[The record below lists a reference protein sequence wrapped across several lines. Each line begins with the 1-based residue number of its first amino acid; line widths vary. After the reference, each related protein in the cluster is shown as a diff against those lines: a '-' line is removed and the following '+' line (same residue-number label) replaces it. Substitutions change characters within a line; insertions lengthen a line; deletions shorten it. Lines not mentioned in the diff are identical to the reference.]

1 MTFLSRLYDRR
12 RSVASVST
20 VSIFSTA
27 LVAFAITYDGQAT
40 ADVELND
47 SGVWVTRTSGGAL
60 GRFNFESQALDGSLL
75 ASSASFDVLQNAG
88 KVLLVD
94 DGAGSVSPVD
104 VARLKLDGTVRPPTG
119 AKVAL
124 GGSTVA
130 VLDGEEGLLW
140 VVPFAGV
147 ASFDAENLEP
157 TAELGGEGVVQVS
170 QDGTVYAVVP
180 ATGELTKV
188 TTTAT
193 GTVEEVTSSKVPVGK
208 GDEVEVTT
216 VGSEPVVLNRTQSQ
230 LVLPGGK
237 TVPLEGAS
245 DARLQQPGAKTADV
259 AVATSSGLVLAP
271 LGGGDAVTRA
281 ASGLPAAPVQ
291 LGGCTYGAWS
301 QSGQVIRDCAGTDL
315 DIDKRLDG
323 VDPQNRL
330 EYRVNRKAIVLNDLS
345 AGTLWMA
352 ADEYEKVDDWELVLP
367 EQAEGEESEA
377 DLSTPE
383 QVDQFVLDRSQPNQP
398 PLPVDDTFGVRPGRT
413 TLLPVLGNDVDP
425 DGDVMTAT
433 LAGEGPRDA
442 QVQTVLG
449 GAALQ
454 AVVPADAEAGTSS
467 FRYSVSDG
475 RGGVAEAGVELKV
488 SPWSENAAPEQTGEP
503 VLVVESGKTAEIKVL
518 PFFRDPDGDDLYLAA
533 ASVTSAGD
541 EVRSRPD
548 GTVEFRD
555 GGGST
560 GRKIV
565 KIMVAD
571 GQEVFE
577 GVLNVDVSGAGQ
589 LAPVAVADHVVVPA
603 GQPVTVE
610 PLLNDYDANGD
621 ELRLAAVSE
630 SAPAQITPN
639 FDAGTFQFF
648 SNEPRSYDL
657 TYQVSDGPNATTGLV
672 RVDVL
677 PASAAEGPPI
687 VVSDTA
693 LLPSGGKTLV
703 DVLANDTDPAGGVLV
718 VQSVNVPD
726 NAGVSVAVLGHQML
740 RITEIRRLDA
750 PVTIEYTASN
760 GTQTTTGQ
768 VRVIPVPAP
777 VKLQP
782 PNAAADEA
790 TVRVGDVVT
799 IPVLKNDTH
808 PDGLELFLQDELE
821 QGVAPEQGEIFA
833 SEGQLRF
840 KAGPEAG
847 TAYAIYRVRDKNGQ
861 EDSAQVT
868 IHIRDGEENSAPQ
881 PLPVQMRV
889 LSGASVRVAVPLDG
903 IDPDG
908 DSVQLTGIASAPGKG
923 KATVEDGYLVYEASK
938 DATGSDTFTY
948 SVQDARGEI
957 AVGTAQVGISRPP
970 AANQPPVAIDDVVTV
985 RPDRTVSVA
994 ALANDTDPDGDQ
1006 IALRP
1011 AGLEAPKE
1019 LDAQVVKGRVVLTSP
1034 AEAGATSFYY
1044 GIEDA
1049 LGARAAASI
1058 TVNVDQDAPLLAPI
1072 ARDDTVPMDSI
1083 LGRTSVQVAV
1093 LDNDEDPDGAGS
1105 ELTVTTETLGVSV
1118 APDGVLTVPLTQDR
1132 QVITYTV
1139 TDVDGLTSRAFV
1151 KVPGLTEQIPQL
1163 RPGIAPLEVHAGES
1177 LPVDITDYVLV
1188 LEGRTPR
1195 LTEESKI
1202 SALEGT
1208 FAVTDAT
1215 NLTYTP
1221 RVDYAGPAALS
1232 FEVTDGSGPD
1242 DPEGHKALLTLPI
1255 IVLAP
1260 KNLPPVLSAANV
1272 DVAAGDEGSV
1282 DLARFVEDPDGDPVT
1297 FTAGGAPAGISVAI
1311 SGTTATVQAT
1321 PEVAKGTVLSV
1332 PISVTDGEHPP
1343 VEGTL
1348 TVKVV
1353 ASTRPLAKAN
1363 EDTVDKAHQGKD
1375 VPVKVLA
1382 NDSNPFPETG
1392 LKVVGA
1398 MVETGNG
1405 SAAVSGDQVVVTPDK
1420 TFVGVMVVRYRI
1432 QDATADP
1439 DREVE
1444 GRIQVTVQGRPE
1456 TPAKP
1461 TVEEVRSKTV
1471 VLTWDPPVNNGA
1483 EITGYTV
1490 KSANGYS
1497 KACATT
1503 TCTLDGLT
1511 NNVTYNFTVVA
1522 TNEVGDSDP
1531 SAPSEDARPDEKPDP
1546 PAPPTLEFG
1555 DQSLT
1560 ITWVNKTYTDR
1571 SAIESVNLEISPAP
1585 PGGAIQKTGIGGNQF
1600 VWTGL
1605 KNGVDYKV
1613 RIQAVNLAPDPSEFG
1628 EWSAGMVPAGKPAAP
1643 SAPSA
1648 KRSGESAINGGV
1660 IDVSW
1665 TALTGEQW
1673 NGDTKT
1679 YYVQRYKGGAADG
1692 GPVATT
1698 GTTHKATGL
1707 DNAAS
1712 YTFTVVGENKAGLGA
1727 PSATSGAVTPFAKP
1741 DAPTGVSA
1749 SDAKG
1754 VPQIAWSAPDS
1765 NGSPI
1770 TSYTVTA
1777 SNGGGTKTVTGTSA
1791 AFTGLNAGT
1800 TYTFTVV
1807 ATNDGGTSAASGA
1820 SGAVK
1825 AYTTPGAPGVSAG
1838 RTGATSGQYTVHAPG
1853 SDGGNPVTSYN
1864 WALTDGRSGSGTT
1877 INVGSDYGQSFSLR
1891 AQACNNAGCGAW
1903 SGYVGYSTDAPPI
1916 PPKVWVTRGV
1926 GAATGSL
1933 GDCNDTYICTKYRVN
1948 ANETFPSGTYNFQC
1962 WSNASGYDH
1971 NIVSAGRTY
1980 SAYLAAGSSVDLPCI
1995 MGNYYPAPQA
2005 WVTINHG
2012 GVTVERQTW
2021 PNR

>member
-1 MTFLSRLYDRR
+1 MTFLSRLYDKRR
-12 RSVASVST
+12 TVAAVGT
-20 VSIFSTA
+20 VSIFSTL
-27 LVAFAITYDGQAT
+27 LVAFAVTYEGQAT

-75 ASSASFDVLQNAG
+75 AGSASFDVLQDAG
-88 KVLLVD
+88 RVLLVD

-104 VARLKLDGTVRPPTG
+104 VARLKLDGSVRPPTG
-119 AKVAL
+119 AQVAM

-140 VVPFAGV
+140 VMPFAAAQG
-147 ASFDAENLEP
+147 FDAESTEP
-157 TAELGGEGVVQVS
+157 TAEVGGDGEVQVS
-170 QDGTVYAVVP
+170 QDGTAYVVVP
-180 ATGELTKV
+180 ATGTLTKV
-188 TTTAT
+188 
-193 GTVEEVTSSKVPVGK
+193 VTSPAG
-208 GDEVEVTT
+208 EAQEVTT
-216 VGSEPVVLNRTQSQ
+216 TSVPVKDGDDVEITTVGAEAVVLDRTSSR
-230 LVLPGGK
+230 LVLPGGE
-237 TVPLEGAS
+237 TVALADGA
-245 DARLQQPGAKTADV
+245 DARLQQPGAKTPDV
-259 AVATSSGLVLAP
+259 AVATASGLVLQP
-271 LGGGDAVTRA
+271 LGGGNAVTRA
-281 ASGLPAAPVQ
+281 ASGTPSAPVQ
-291 LGGCTYGAWS
+291 LGGCAYGAWS
-301 QSGQVIRDCAGTDL
+301 QTGQVLRDCAGTD
-315 DIDKRLDG
+315 DDVDRRLEG
-323 VDPQNRL
+323 VDPQGRL

-352 ADEYEKVDDWELVLP
+352 ADQYEKVEDWELVLP
-367 EQAEGEESEA
+367 EQAEGEESDAE
-377 DLSTPE
+377 LTTPE

-398 PLPVDDTFGVRPGRT
+398 PQPQDDVFGVRPGRT

-425 DGDVMTAT
+425 DGDVMTAA
-433 LAGEGPRDA
+433 LAGEGPDGA
-442 QVQTVLG
+442 EIQSVLG

-454 AVVPADAEAGTSS
+454 AVVGADAQKGRST
-467 FRYSVSDG
+467 FRYAVSDG
-475 RGGVAEAGVELKV
+475 RGGVAEAGVQLQV
-488 SPWSENAAPEQTGEP
+488 SPWGENTAPVQTGEP
-503 VLVVESGKTAEIKVL
+503 VLVVEQGKSAQIKVL

-533 ASVTSAGD
+533 ASATSADD

-548 GTVEFRD
+548 GSVEFRD
-555 GGGST
+555 GGTSA
-560 GRKIV
+560 GRKTV

-571 GQEVFE
+571 GQGEVFE
-577 GVLNVDVSGAGQ
+577 GILHVDVSGAGQ

-610 PLLNDYDANGD
+610 PLRNDYDANGD
-621 ELRLAAVSE
+621 ELRLTTVAE

-639 FDAGTFQFF
+639 YDAGTFQFF

-677 PASAAEGPPI
+677 PASASEGPPI

-693 LLPSGGKTLV
+693 LLPSGGSTLV

-718 VQSVNVPD
+718 VQSVKVPD
-726 NAGVSVAVLGHQML
+726 DAGVSVAVLAHQML
-740 RITEIRRLDA
+740 RITELRRLDA
-750 PVTIEYTASN
+750 PVTVEYTVSN

-790 TVRVGDVVT
+790 TVRVGDVIT

-821 QGVAPEQGEIFA
+821 QGVNPQQGEIFA

-840 KAGPEAG
+840 KAGAEAG
-847 TAYAIYRVRDKNGQ
+847 TVYAIYRVRDKNGQ

-868 IHIRDGEENSAPQ
+868 IHVRDGEDNAAPQ

-889 LSGASVRVAVPLDG
+889 LSGAGVRVAVPLDG

-908 DSVQLTGIASAPGKG
+908 DSVQLTGIASSPGKG
-923 KATVEDGYLVYEASK
+923 TARVEDGYLVYEASK
-938 DATGSDTFTY
+938 DATGSDAFTY

-970 AANQPPVAIDDVVTV
+970 AVNQPPVAIDDVVTV

-1011 AGLEAPKE
+1011 AGLEAPKA
-1019 LDAQVVKGRVVLTSP
+1019 LDAQVAQGRVVLTSP
-1034 AEAGATSFYY
+1034 AGAGATPFYY
-1044 GIEDA
+1044 GIEDS

-1093 LDNDEDPDGAGS
+1093 LDNDDDPDGAAS
-1105 ELTVTTETLGVSV
+1105 ELKVTTQTSGVSV
-1118 APDGVLTVPLTQDR
+1118 APDGVLTVPLVQER

-1163 RPGIAPLEVHAGES
+1163 RPGLAPLEVYAGES

-1195 LTEESKI
+1195 LTEESRI

-1208 FAVTDAT
+1208 FEVTDAT

-1221 RVDYAGPAALS
+1221 RVDYAGPATLS
-1232 FEVTDGSGPD
+1232 FEVTDGTGPD
-1242 DPEGHKALLTLPI
+1242 DPEGHKALLTLRI
-1255 IVLAP
+1255 LVLAP
-1260 KNLPPVLSAANV
+1260 ENLPPTLSASNV
-1272 DVAAGDEGSV
+1272 DVAAGEEASV
-1282 DLARFVEDPDGDPVT
+1282 DLARFAEDPDQDPVT
-1297 FTAGGAPAGISVAI
+1297 FKVSGAVPAGISVAV

-1321 PEVAKGTVLSV
+1321 AEMPKGTVVSV
-1332 PISVTDGEHPP
+1332 PVSVTDGNNPP

-1348 TVKVV
+1348 AVKVV

-1363 EDTVDKAHQGKD
+1363 EDAVDRAHQGKP
-1375 VPVKVLA
+1375 VAVKVLA

-1392 LKVVGA
+1392 LVVLSA
-1398 MVETGNG
+1398 QVETGTG
-1405 SAAVSGDQVVVTPDK
+1405 SATVSGDQVVITPDK
-1420 TFVGVMVVRYRI
+1420 AFVGVMVVRYRI
-1432 QDATADP
+1432 QDATKDA

-1444 GRIQVTVQGRPE
+1444 GRVQVTVQGRPD

-1461 TVEEVRSKTV
+1461 TVQEVRSRTV

-1490 KSANGYS
+1490 KSTNGYT
-1497 KACATT
+1497 KACTTT
-1503 TCTLDGLT
+1503 TCTLDSLT

-1531 SAPSEDARPDEKPDP
+1531 SPASEDARPDEKPDA
-1546 PAPPTLEFG
+1546 PAPPSLEFG
-1555 DQSLT
+1555 DRSLT
-1560 ITWVNKTYTDR
+1560 ITWNNKTYTDR
-1571 SAIESVNLEISPAP
+1571 SPIETVNLEISPAP
-1585 PGGAIQKTGIGGNQF
+1585 PGGAVQKTGIGGNQF

-1613 RIQAVNLAPDPSEFG
+1613 RVQAVNLAPDPSEFG
-1628 EWSAGMVPAGKPAAP
+1628 GWSTGMVPAGKPATPTGLVALR
-1643 SAPSA
+1643 SA
-1648 KRSGESAINGGV
+1648 KSAINGGAV
-1660 IDVSW
+1660 DVSW
-1665 TALTGEQW
+1665 TALTTDQW

-1679 YYVQRYKGGAADG
+1679 YHVQRYKAGAPDG
-1692 GPVATT
+1692 PPRATT
-1698 GTTHKATGL
+1698 ATTLSATGL

-1712 YTFTVVGENKAGLGA
+1712 YTFTVVAENKAGLGTA
-1727 PSATSGAVTPFAKP
+1727 SAASGAVVPFAVP
-1741 DAPTGVSA
+1741 DAPTGVRA
-1749 SDAKG
+1749 EDAKG
-1754 VPQIAWSAPDS
+1754 VPRITWAAPDG
-1765 NGSPI
+1765 NGSPV

-1777 SNGGGTKTVTGTSA
+1777 SNGGGSMTVTSPSA
-1791 AFTGLNAGT
+1791 AFTGLNPGT
-1800 TYTFTVV
+1800 TYTFTVT
-1807 ATNDGGTSAASGA
+1807 ATNAGGTSAASAA
-1820 SGAVK
+1820 SGQVK
-1825 AYTTPGAPGVSAG
+1825 AYKVPTAPTVTWVGLSENDGYFQVGAPSSDGGDAETVRWTLTGSDGTKSGTGPQRVEVSGGWGKSWSVSAYAENRAGRSGTASDSVKIRDLHPLAWVTPGAPTSV
-1838 RTGATSGQYTVHAPG
+1838 TGCESTAVCHKFR
-1853 SDGGNPVTSYN
+1853 VT
-1864 WALTDGRSGSGTT
+1864 A
-1877 INVGSDYGQSFSLR
+1877 
-1891 AQACNNAGCGAW
+1891 NA
-1903 SGYVGYSTDAPPI
+1903 D
-1916 PPKVWVTRGV
+1916 
-1926 GAATGSL
+1926 
-1933 GDCNDTYICTKYRVN
+1933 
-1948 ANETFPSGTYNFQC
+1948 FPSGSHTFEC
-1962 WSNASGYDH
+1962 MSSLGGDH
-1971 NIVSAGRTY
+1971 NIVASGRAYTATLNAG
-1980 SAYLAAGSSVDLPCI
+1980 GSVDLPCVYGRNNGAQVWVVI
-1995 MGNYYPAPQA
+1995 DGHLVYSERRA
-2005 WVTINHG
+2005 WPTF
-2012 GVTVERQTW
+2012 
-2021 PNR
+2021 

>member
-119 AKVAL
+119 AEVAL

-130 VLDGEEGLLW
+130 VLDDEEGLLW

-157 TAELGGEGVVQVS
+157 TAEVGGEGVVQVA
-170 QDGTVYAVVP
+170 QDGTVFVVVP

-193 GTVEEVTSSKVPVGK
+193 GTVEEVTTSTVPVGK
-208 GDEVEVTT
+208 GDEVELTT

-230 LVLPGGK
+230 LVLPGGE
-237 TVPLEGAS
+237 TLALEGAS
-245 DARLQQPGAKTADV
+245 DGRLQQPGSKTPDV
-259 AVATSSGLVLAP
+259 AVATSTGLVLAP
-271 LGGGDAVTRA
+271 LDGGDAVTRA

-425 DGDVMTAT
+425 DGDVMTAS
-433 LAGEGPRDA
+433 LVGEGPRDA

-454 AVVPADAEAGTSS
+454 AVVPEDVEAGTSS

-475 RGGVAEAGVELKV
+475 RGGVAEAGVELRV
-488 SPWSENAAPEQTGEP
+488 SPWGENAAPEQTGEP

-548 GTVEFRD
+548 GSVEFRD

-571 GQEVFE
+571 GQGEVFE

-621 ELRLAAVSE
+621 ELRLVDVTQ

-718 VQSVNVPD
+718 VQSVSVPD
-726 NAGVSVAVLGHQML
+726 EAGISVAVLAHQML
-740 RITEIRRLDA
+740 RITEVRRLDA
-750 PVTIEYTASN
+750 PVTIEYTVSN

-868 IHIRDGEENSAPQ
+868 IHIRDGEENSPPQ

-908 DSVQLTGIASAPGKG
+908 DSVQLTAIASAPSKG
-923 KATVEDGYLVYEASK
+923 TAKVEDGFLVYEASK

-957 AVGTAQVGISRPP
+957 AVGTVQVGISRPP

-1019 LDAQVVKGRVVLTSP
+1019 LDAQVVQDRVVLTSP

-1049 LGARAAASI
+1049 FGARAAASI

-1083 LGRTSVQVAV
+1083 LGKTSVKVAV
-1093 LDNDEDPDGAGS
+1093 LDNDDDPDGAAS
-1105 ELTVTTETLGVSV
+1105 ELTVTTQTLGVTVS
-1118 APDGVLTVPLTQDR
+1118 ADGVLTVPLTEER
-1132 QVITYTV
+1132 QVLTYTV

-1195 LTEESKI
+1195 LTEESKV

-1208 FAVTDAT
+1208 VAVTDAT
-1215 NLTYTP
+1215 NVVYTP
-1221 RVDYAGPAALS
+1221 RVDYAGPSTLS
-1232 FEVTDGSGPD
+1232 FEVTDGTGPD
-1242 DPEGHKALLTLPI
+1242 DPEGHKALLALPI
-1255 IVLAP
+1255 LVLAP
-1260 KNLPPVLSAANV
+1260 KNLPPVLSASNV

-1297 FTAGGAPAGISVAI
+1297 FTAGATPTGISVAI
-1311 SGTTATVQAT
+1311 SGTTATVRAA
-1321 PEVAKGTVLSV
+1321 PEITKGTVLNV
-1332 PISVTDGEHPP
+1332 PITVTDGEHPP

-1348 TVKVV
+1348 AVKVV

-1375 VPVKVLA
+1375 VPVRVLA
-1382 NDSNPFPETG
+1382 NDSNPFPETP
-1392 LKVVGA
+1392 LKLVDA
-1398 MVETGNG
+1398 LVETGNG
-1405 SAAVSGDQVVVTPDK
+1405 SATVSGDQVVVTPDK
-1420 TFVGVMVVRYRI
+1420 TFVGVMVVRYRV
-1432 QDATADP
+1432 QDATNDP
-1439 DREVE
+1439 DRQVE

-1490 KSANGYS
+1490 RSTNGYT

-1511 NNVTYNFTVVA
+1511 NNVVYNFTVVA

-1531 SAPSEDARPDEKPDP
+1531 SAPSEDARPDEKPNR
-1546 PAPPTLEFG
+1546 PAPPTLAFG
-1555 DQSLT
+1555 DTSIKL
-1560 ITWVNKTYTDR
+1560 TWVNETYTDR
-1571 SAIESVNLEISPAP
+1571 SPISCVNIRISG
-1585 PGGAIQKTGIGGNQF
+1585 PGGGTDRTCVTGTSYE
-1600 VWTGL
+1600 WTGL
-1605 KNGVDYKV
+1605 QNGGSYTFE
-1613 RIQAVNLAPDPSEFG
+1613 IQAVNAAPDPSE
-1628 EWSAGMVPAGKPAAP
+1628 WSGASAPEIPAGKPAAP
-1643 SAPSA
+1643 AKPGATRTSLGSSSQMKIVWAAPA
-1648 KRSGESAINGGV
+1648 DNGGPITGYTV
-1660 IDVSW
+1660 E
-1665 TALTGEQW
+1665 AL
-1673 NGDTKT
+1673 
-1679 YYVQRYKGGAADG
+1679 RGGAVVSSTKVAATTATMGVPADSTDYTFRVKAHNKATDKFGEAAFSPESNPQRAFAAPGAVAGLTATATGANGTVQLAFANVTAAGARDGEISYEWSQNGSSGWAALGANKVVSGLNNGTGYDFYVRAVVKADG
-1692 GPVATT
+1692 GRGDGPASN
-1698 GTTHKATGL
+1698 KATANPYGPIPAPSV
-1707 DNAAS
+1707 NASGGNQTVGFSWSTSGNGRNYTTTVTGAVSSGAAS
-1712 YTFTVVGENKAGLGA
+1712 GSVNVAAGYSDRKEICVTVTDAEGQTASKCAA
-1727 PSATSGAVTPFAKP
+1727 AT
-1741 DAPTGVSA
+1741 
-1749 SDAKG
+1749 SDAKPARDIWTERG
-1754 VPQIAWSAPDS
+1754 SRVSNNDCNDPACAYLVLRIRNAEPNTPFSTQCWSSYGGNHWFSPSSGGFSSTAL
-1765 NGSPI
+1765 NG
-1770 TSYTVTA
+1770 A
-1777 SNGGGTKTVTGTSA
+1777 SQRTDANGNWDGTMWCFHGH
-1791 AFTGLNAGT
+1791 AGT
-1800 TYTFTVV
+1800 TIWVK
-1807 ATNDGGTSAASGA
+1807 TNVWGDSRAAI
-1820 SGAVK
+1820 
-1825 AYTTPGAPGVSAG
+1825 
-1838 RTGATSGQYTVHAPG
+1838 
-1853 SDGGNPVTSYN
+1853 
-1864 WALTDGRSGSGTT
+1864 W
-1877 INVGSDYGQSFSLR
+1877 
-1891 AQACNNAGCGAW
+1891 
-1903 SGYVGYSTDAPPI
+1903 
-1916 PPKVWVTRGV
+1916 
-1926 GAATGSL
+1926 
-1933 GDCNDTYICTKYRVN
+1933 
-1948 ANETFPSGTYNFQC
+1948 
-1962 WSNASGYDH
+1962 
-1971 NIVSAGRTY
+1971 
-1980 SAYLAAGSSVDLPCI
+1980 
-1995 MGNYYPAPQA
+1995 
-2005 WVTINHG
+2005 
-2012 GVTVERQTW
+2012 
-2021 PNR
+2021 